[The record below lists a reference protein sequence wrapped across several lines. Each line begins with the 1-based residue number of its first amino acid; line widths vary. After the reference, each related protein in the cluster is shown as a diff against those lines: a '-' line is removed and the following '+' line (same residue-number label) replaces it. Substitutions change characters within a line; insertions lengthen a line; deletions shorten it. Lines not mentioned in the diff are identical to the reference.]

1 MKPRV
6 RRHSPRP
13 PPVAGLQQGGAVVEP
28 PKGRLA
34 PLRGARMGAAPRGGR
49 ARRWAARPAR
59 PRRRAPA
66 PRSLSAVVLAAAR
79 LPRAAFLRLCGRR
92 WVAFG
97 SCPRRPRARSP
108 AAARARRPPASA
120 RCGAPVLASLVASGS
135 RSAARGPPR
144 ASFAPVARALGGRSC
159 PLRRVPPAAR
169 LVLGAGLL
177 AAAPRAGALAPL
189 RGARGASFLAP
200 ARSGFG
206 ALRRAAP
213 AAAGKHP
220 QGFPVLPGKI
230 KKHQSGKWCEKLL
243 SIFPGECR
251 TMEIARQAISLA
263 RKVPRSLGQGYR
275 KSRPLGGSLLILII

>member
-1 MKPRV
+1 
-6 RRHSPRP
+6 
-13 PPVAGLQQGGAVVEP
+13 
-28 PKGRLA
+28 
-34 PLRGARMGAAPRGGR
+34 MGAAPRGGR

-92 WVAFG
+92 WVACG

-144 ASFAPVARALGGRSC
+144 ASFAPVAPGAWWALVPAPAGPPCRAAGAGGWLARGGSPRGGSRAASRRSGGF
-159 PLRRVPPAAR
+159 VPRPRAVGVWRAAAR
-169 LVLGAGLL
+169 
-177 AAAPRAGALAPL
+177 R
-189 RGARGASFLAP
+189 
-200 ARSGFG
+200 
-206 ALRRAAP
+206 P